1 MELMNF
7 SKEEPDLKSVLVCNQ
22 KGGVGKSLIADELAF
37 AMERCGTPCNFYDLD
52 NQGGTIHT
60 THEVDGAVVQIVDT
74 PGALQRDIMQWMDD
88 ADIIVIPFRPTS
100 RDIPPLVR
108 MMEIADAHAKG
119 KPVLYV
125 QNAWNRYRASQDF
138 HAWFK
143 DFMKDRPDT
152 PLIVVPQS
160 EQFVQATAADKSV
173 VDHAPRSTAATSIKQ
188 VSNWV
193 RSMLGLRTE
202 PVMPV
207 EGV

>member
-1 MELMNF
+1 M
-7 SKEEPDLKSVLVCNQ
+7 KSVLVCNQ

-37 AMERCGTPCNFYDLD
+37 AMERCGTKCGFYDLD
-52 NQGGTIHT
+52 EQGGTIHT
-60 THEVDGAVVQIVDT
+60 THKVEGAEVQIIDT
-74 PGALQRDIMQWMDD
+74 PGALQRDIIEWMEG

-138 HAWFK
+138 QEWIKDHMK
-143 DFMKDRPDT
+143 SRPDFMMM
-152 PLIVVPQS
+152 VVPQS
-160 EQFVQATAADKSV
+160 EQFVQASAADMSV
-173 VDHAPRSTAATSIKQ
+173 VDFAPRGQAAASIKQ

-193 RSMLGLRTE
+193 RSMLGLRPE